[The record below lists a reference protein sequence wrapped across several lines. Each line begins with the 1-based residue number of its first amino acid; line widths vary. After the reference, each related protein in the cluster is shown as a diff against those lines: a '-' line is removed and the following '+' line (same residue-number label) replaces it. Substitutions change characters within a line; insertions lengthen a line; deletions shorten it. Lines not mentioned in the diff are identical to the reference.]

1 MSEKQIGMELQKT
14 VKALEKAKEIAIE
27 NMAQAIGLA
36 ADAGDILLS
45 ARAEGLDIDTIQEVA
60 GINGEMG
67 RRYERVAKARPS
79 LSAPAPGQLK
89 QLALWAGIL
98 PDPIETSNP
107 KAEVAWHSYII
118 KARQWLARKQIAQW
132 TEAQRTQFV
141 DEAGQSLRHTK
152 RREARYDKRHMR
164 LTQVFTQGTSA
175 TYKSRVVDGEGFRH
189 NA

>member
-14 VKALEKAKEIAIE
+14 VKALEKAKENAIE
-27 NMAQAIGLA
+27 QMGEAIGLA

-45 ARAEGLDIDTIQEVA
+45 ARVEGLDLDTIQGVA
-60 GINGEMG
+60 GINGEQA

-79 LSAPAPGQLK
+79 LQAPTPGGLK

-118 KARQWLARKQIAQW
+118 KARQWLARKSPAQW
-132 TEAQRTQFV
+132 TEAQKTQFV
-141 DEAGQSLRHTK
+141 DEAGPIV
-152 RREARYDKRHMR
+152 EA
-164 LTQVFTQGTSA
+164 
-175 TYKSRVVDGEGFRH
+175 YKEAGGEV
-189 NA
+189 

>member
-14 VKALEKAKEIAIE
+14 VKALEKAKENAIE
-27 NMAQAIGLA
+27 QMGEAIGLA

-45 ARAEGLDIDTIQEVA
+45 ARVEGLDLDTIQGVA
-60 GINGEMG
+60 GINGEQA

-79 LSAPAPGQLK
+79 LQAPTPGGLK

-141 DEAGQSLRHTK
+141 DEARPIV
-152 RREARYDKRHMR
+152 EA
-164 LTQVFTQGTSA
+164 
-175 TYKSRVVDGEGFRH
+175 YKEAGGNV
-189 NA
+189 